1 MKTTWNIIKSETG
14 KKGSKGGAHLL
25 NMNGNL
31 TKNQQM
37 IADPFN
43 NYFLTIADTI
53 IDNNRKDKIG
63 QSNNNNNPVSYMLQ
77 IFKHPFPNIKFNY
90 TSTNEIEKNY

>member
-43 NYFLTIADTI
+43 NYF
-53 IDNNRKDKIG
+53 
-63 QSNNNNNPVSYMLQ
+63 
-77 IFKHPFPNIKFNY
+77 
-90 TSTNEIEKNY
+90 

>member
-14 KKGSKGGAHLL
+14 KTVSKGDAHLL

-37 IADPFN
+37 IANPFN
-43 NYFLTIADTI
+43 NYLLIIADII
-53 IDNNRKDKIG
+53 IDNRNDKIG
-63 QSNNNNNPVSYMLQ
+63 QSNNNNNPGSYMLQ

-90 TSTNEIEKNY
+90 TSTNEIDKNY

>member
-1 MKTTWNIIKSETG
+1 VKTTWNIIKSKTG

-25 NMNGNL
+25 NMNGYL

-37 IADPFN
+37 IANPFN

-53 IDNNRKDKIG
+53 IDNRNDKIG

-77 IFKHPFPNIKFNY
+77 IFKHPFPNIKFNH